1 MDTIKQDSVRFVQFC
16 IQFASLTLVYYD
28 YLLTLGREVQYVWRR
43 KFHVLTVIFFFCRYS
58 TISNV
63 VFLFGLVHKFDKI
76 RSTAH
81 LFAHSCDT
89 AYLISAVLSIFGRI
103 GVLTVLGVRT
113 CAVYRNNRAIV
124 ALFTVMGL
132 FVIALAIAHAPRVSC
147 SGQKVKESRIN

>member
-1 MDTIKQDSVRFVQFC
+1 MDTIKQDSVRRHRFVQFC

-76 RSTAH
+76 RG
-81 LFAHSCDT
+81 F
-89 AYLISAVLSIFGRI
+89 
-103 GVLTVLGVRT
+103 
-113 CAVYRNNRAIV
+113 
-124 ALFTVMGL
+124 
-132 FVIALAIAHAPRVSC
+132 
-147 SGQKVKESRIN
+147 